1 MGSSHE
7 LPARANLEHLRNE
20 AKQRL
25 KELRTRDAGAR
36 LSDAQLLVA
45 REYGFPSWRRLKA
58 AVDDRER
65 DRVFAAARDG
75 DLPTVRRALERGFN
89 PGASEASGRSL
100 HQLAKSL
107 GHTELELLMREYQER
122 DERSDEVKQAV
133 KAIQD
138 AAADGRTDDL
148 RRRLDEHPD
157 LLDARGV
164 DFNKQTA
171 LHKAAW
177 KNRLECVRLLLERG
191 ADVRIRD
198 YGDNAYALHFAAEG
212 ADLAIVRMLVE
223 AGSEID
229 GEGDDHQ
236 VGVLGW
242 ATCLGKVREDVAQY
256 LLAAGA
262 KLNIWS
268 AIALDRADDV
278 RAFVGRDPSILSA
291 RSSRN
296 DHHRTVL
303 HHAAAVNRPSMVRL
317 LLELGARA
325 DATDDT
331 GATALTVAA
340 VEKADP
346 SILTMLEQAGA
357 RLDLLTALTL
367 GRYDLAERMLA
378 QDPARIGPDGR
389 DTIALHLLV
398 AKRNAD
404 GVRWLIE
411 HGVDLNAKR
420 VLWDCNHTALHL
432 TTELPGGAIEL
443 TRILLDAGADPDIRD
458 DKYEATVLGWA
469 EYLGLPQIA
478 ELLRQRGATT

>member
-25 KELRTRDAGAR
+25 KELRARDAEAR

-75 DLPTVRRALERGFN
+75 DLPTVRRALESGFN
-89 PGASEASGRSL
+89 PGASDASGRSL

-122 DERSDEVKQAV
+122 DERSDGVKQAV
-133 KAIQD
+133 KATQD

-148 RRRLDEHPD
+148 RRLLDEHPD

-469 EYLGLPQIA
+469 EYLGQPQIV

>member
-7 LPARANLEHLRNE
+7 LPARADLEHLRNE

-65 DRVFAAARDG
+65 ERVFAAARDG
-75 DLPTVRRALERGFN
+75 DLQAVRHALERGFN
-89 PGASEASGRSL
+89 PGASDTRGRSL

-148 RRRLDEHPD
+148 RRLLDEHPD

-242 ATCLGKVREDVAQY
+242 ATCLGEVREDVARY
-256 LLAAGA
+256 LLDAGA

-469 EYLGLPQIA
+469 EYLGQPQIA